1 MQRLRKG
8 RYCQERLRVLFS
20 GSVNRSRWWKQE
32 FFPTQAS
39 FLSTPFSLSSFIPFL
54 SSSFPT
60 PLHLLLL
67 PPVEASFC
75 CCLDW
80 LSLNVLRPCPPR
92 IESFHHDYHKACA
105 HGCAGKSTPDT
116 LCPVWRRSHGIL
128 SRNEMLP
135 AGRLCSSME
144 TNQICSLGP

>member
-80 LSLNVLRPCPPR
+80 LSCVAALPTSHRELPP
-92 IESFHHDYHKACA
+92 
-105 HGCAGKSTPDT
+105 
-116 LCPVWRRSHGIL
+116 
-128 SRNEMLP
+128 
-135 AGRLCSSME
+135 
-144 TNQICSLGP
+144 